1 VALASVDEAEQGQP
15 DPATQGNPVQNP
27 QQLGQALIS
36 SPDACDLTTGESTAE
51 SVVLDP
57 LDVKFEKRWLDT
69 ENAAKKWGGKGKAGD
84 DVDDSHL
91 KAAAEDDDSEG
102 NHEASVGVEG
112 QPSSTPLD
120 PLDSKF
126 EKRWLDTENAAK
138 KWGKGKAGGKHEAV
152 VDPIDEAF
160 ERWMLMNREPIHD
173 PAHAASELVD
183 DHDESMPLDPL
194 DAKFEKRW
202 SDTENAAK
210 KWGGKQ
216 KDATQPGDLPAE
228 CQSAQASRSPS
239 LTSPLPRIIP
249 QTIEA
254 CIEELEK
261 LDEEKVDLRREL
273 KRREAEAEE
282 SSAAAR
288 EFRKKATAQRIQLQ
302 KTLETVRKERTPLVE
317 EVLVL
322 RTSEATLRHEL
333 EASQR
338 EALEQKVRS
347 KALENEL
354 EQVKQEHS
362 SLTSRLASSAAHCK
376 ELKSYV
382 VELEEQL
389 RLCKQSSQ
397 HSSPSKQLHDPLD
410 AKFEQLWIEQQE
422 KEWAAEKARLED
434 DLAQMQEKLTAE
446 VQLRH
451 QLQQPA
457 DTTKD
462 IQAGPHEV
470 DDIAREELWE
480 ILQQARQGL
489 SAKEEECQV
498 LRDTLRAFASP
509 SNGHS
514 ASEQPALIATLS
526 EQNAMLRVQVLK
538 LASYAKVMQEKT
550 SCKGDTGS
558 ELGEAFHEAL
568 LWDDAQELPVPV
580 PPDDLALSPSKS
592 PKRPHSSRQKQTKA
606 KHRS

>member
-1 VALASVDEAEQGQP
+1 MGKKKNRGGSKQKVALASVDEAEQGQP

-57 LDVKFEKRWLDT
+57 LDV
-69 ENAAKKWGGKGKAGD
+69 
-84 DVDDSHL
+84 
-91 KAAAEDDDSEG
+91 
-102 NHEASVGVEG
+102 
-112 QPSSTPLD
+112 
-120 PLDSKF
+120 KF

-338 EALEQKVRS
+338 EALEQKVRD
-347 KALENEL
+347 
-354 EQVKQEHS
+354 
-362 SLTSRLASSAAHCK
+362 R
-376 ELKSYV
+376 KSV
-382 VELEEQL
+382 V
-389 RLCKQSSQ
+389 
-397 HSSPSKQLHDPLD
+397 
-410 AKFEQLWIEQQE
+410 
-422 KEWAAEKARLED
+422 
-434 DLAQMQEKLTAE
+434 
-446 VQLRH
+446 
-451 QLQQPA
+451 
-457 DTTKD
+457 
-462 IQAGPHEV
+462 
-470 DDIAREELWE
+470 
-480 ILQQARQGL
+480 
-489 SAKEEECQV
+489 
-498 LRDTLRAFASP
+498 
-509 SNGHS
+509 
-514 ASEQPALIATLS
+514 
-526 EQNAMLRVQVLK
+526 
-538 LASYAKVMQEKT
+538 
-550 SCKGDTGS
+550 
-558 ELGEAFHEAL
+558 
-568 LWDDAQELPVPV
+568 
-580 PPDDLALSPSKS
+580 
-592 PKRPHSSRQKQTKA
+592 
-606 KHRS
+606 